1 MTKNELIGL
10 FKDNTLRRKHGVS
23 APALANIIKFATVNL
38 RMDDETL
45 DYFYE
50 VDIDELLE
58 SEMPN
63 DEYEVMKEQG
73 WGIKNNKLLIYI

>member
-1 MTKNELIGL
+1 MTKNELIEL
-10 FKDNTLRRKHGVS
+10 FKDNTLRVKHGVS
-23 APALANIIKFATVNL
+23 APAMTNIMRFAIVNL

-73 WGIKNNKLLIYI
+73 WSIKNNKLLIYI